1 MSNMLESR
9 NPSNGEVVGTL
20 PITPADTIPAIVARA
35 HAASRA
41 WREIPLAE
49 RVELVAAAGPRLV
62 ERAEELG
69 ELLSREMGKPR
80 KYGVGEVRFCGST
93 LAGKASHV
101 AAALEPETISSG
113 SVESIVYHDPLG
125 VCAVISPWNY
135 PMSMPQWMVV
145 PALVAGNAVVLK
157 PSEETPLIA
166 QAYADVL
173 NESLPD
179 DVLQVIH
186 GADAQGKAL
195 VQSDVQMVAFTGS
208 RQAGISIMGAAAG
221 GLKRLV
227 LELGGK
233 DPLLVLD
240 DADIEQAAAMAV
252 ENSFENSGQMCVSI
266 ERIYVAD
273 AIAEA
278 FEKRV
283 AELASE
289 ITIGSWDDDEAE
301 LGPMINARQRDHVI
315 SQIDDAVTRGAR
327 VLAGGSGHPPGFV
340 VPTVLADV
348 TEEMSIMQEETF
360 GPVACISRFH
370 DLDEAVEHANRGV
383 YGLGAA
389 VFGADE
395 GRAYAVAR
403 RLDAGMVGVNKSCFA
418 SGDAPWVGAKQSGYG
433 FHGSSA
439 GHRQFA
445 QTRVVS
451 RPGDRD

>member
-1 MSNMLESR
+1 
-9 NPSNGEVVGTL
+9 
-20 PITPADTIPAIVARA
+20 
-35 HAASRA
+35 
-41 WREIPLAE
+41 
-49 RVELVAAAGPRLV
+49 
-62 ERAEELG
+62 
-69 ELLSREMGKPR
+69 
-80 KYGVGEVRFCGST
+80 
-93 LAGKASHV
+93 
-101 AAALEPETISSG
+101 
-113 SVESIVYHDPLG
+113 
-125 VCAVISPWNY
+125 
-135 PMSMPQWMVV
+135 
-145 PALVAGNAVVLK
+145 
-157 PSEETPLIA
+157 
-166 QAYADVL
+166 
-173 NESLPD
+173 
-179 DVLQVIH
+179 
-186 GADAQGKAL
+186 AQGKAL

-283 AELASE
+283 GELASE

>member
-1 MSNMLESR
+1 MPDILKSL
-9 NPSNGEVVGTL
+9 NPSDGEVVGEV
-20 PITPADTIPAIVARA
+20 PVTPVDKIPETVARA
-35 HAASRA
+35 HAAWKR
-41 WREIPLAE
+41 WRETPIEE
-49 RVELVAAAGPRLV
+49 RVARVAEAGPRLV
-62 ERAEELG
+62 ERSVELG

-80 KYGVGEVRFCGST
+80 KFGVGEVRFCGKT
-93 LAGKASHV
+93 LPDKARHV
-101 AAALEPETISSG
+101 AAALAPETIADG
-113 SVESIVYHDPLG
+113 PVESVVYHDPLG

-145 PALVAGNAVVLK
+145 PALVAGNCVVLK

-195 VQSDVQMVAFTGS
+195 VQADVQLIAFTGS
-208 RQAGISIMGAAAG
+208 RQAGISIMGAAAD

-273 AIAEA
+273 SVAEA

-283 AELASE
+283 VELAAE
-289 ITIGSWDDDEAE
+289 ITIGPWDDDAAE
-301 LGPMINARQRDHVI
+301 LGPMINARQRDQVI
-315 SQIDDAVTRGAR
+315 AQIDNAVAQGAR
-327 VLAGGSGHPPGFV
+327 ILCGGTDHPPGFV
-340 VPTVLADV
+340 VPTVLGNV
-348 TEEMSIMQEETF
+348 NEEMAIMHEETF

-370 DLDEAVEHANRGV
+370 DLDDAVERANRGV
-383 YGLGAA
+383 YGLGAT
-389 VFGADE
+389 VFGSDE
-395 GRAYAVAR
+395 ERAYAVAR
-403 RLDAGMVGVNKSCFA
+403 RLEAGMVGVNKSCFA

-433 FHGSSA
+433 FHGSPA

-451 RPGDRD
+451 RPRSSG

>member
-1 MSNMLESR
+1 
-9 NPSNGEVVGTL
+9 
-20 PITPADTIPAIVARA
+20 
-35 HAASRA
+35 
-41 WREIPLAE
+41 
-49 RVELVAAAGPRLV
+49 
-62 ERAEELG
+62 
-69 ELLSREMGKPR
+69 
-80 KYGVGEVRFCGST
+80 
-93 LAGKASHV
+93 
-101 AAALEPETISSG
+101 
-113 SVESIVYHDPLG
+113 
-125 VCAVISPWNY
+125 VISPWNY

-173 NESLPD
+173 NESLPN

-283 AELASE
+283 GELASE

>member
-1 MSNMLESR
+1 MPDMLESL
-9 NPSNGEVVGTL
+9 NPSTGEVVGEL
-20 PITPADTIPAIVARA
+20 PVTPAEAIPEIVATARVA
-35 HAASRA
+35 WLE
-41 WREIPLAE
+41 WREVPLAE
-49 RVELVAAAGPRLV
+49 RVARIAEAGPKLV
-62 ERAEELG
+62 ERSEELG

-80 KYGVGEVRFCGST
+80 KYGKGEVRFCGNS
-93 LAGKASHV
+93 LPDKARHV
-101 AAALEPETISSG
+101 AAALEPETIADG
-113 SVESIVYHDPLG
+113 PVESVIYHDPLG

-145 PALVAGNAVVLK
+145 PALVAGNSVVLK

-173 NESLPD
+173 NETLPAG
-179 DVLQVIH
+179 VLQVIH

-208 RQAGISIMGAAAG
+208 RQAGINIMGAAAG

-273 AIAEA
+273 AVAEA
-278 FEKRV
+278 FETRV
-283 AELASE
+283 AELASQV
-289 ITIGSWDDDEAE
+289 TIGRWDDDAAE
-301 LGPMINARQRDHVI
+301 LGPMINTRQRDHVI
-315 SQIDDAVTRGAR
+315 AHIDAAIAQGAR
-327 VLAGGSGHPPGFV
+327 VLSGGSGHPPGFV

-348 TEEMSIMQEETF
+348 TDDMAIMQEETF
-360 GPVACISRFH
+360 GPIACIARFT
-370 DLDEAVEHANRGV
+370 DLDDAIRRANHGV
-383 YGLGAA
+383 YGLGAS
-389 VFGADE
+389 VFGQDE
-395 GRAYAVAR
+395 ERAYKVAR
-403 RLDAGMVGVNKSCFA
+403 QLDAGMVGVNKSCFA
-418 SGDAPWVGAKQSGYG
+418 NGDAPWVGAKQSGYG
-433 FHGSSA
+433 FHGSPA

-451 RPGDRD
+451 RPHASD